1 MHQKSPSSF
10 KGGVFNVPKLYFET
24 DQGGKF
30 EILKGSHITFR
41 QTEKEDEI
49 FCAWE
54 TVVSIHEDLN
64 EMLTQGEEMLKR
76 VKQLLETHPSVAVA
90 L

>member
-1 MHQKSPSSF
+1 MS
-10 KGGVFNVPKLYFET
+10 KLHFET

-41 QTEKEDEI
+41 QGGKDEEI

-54 TVVSIHEDLN
+54 TIVSIHEDLN
-64 EMLTQGEEMLKR
+64 EMLAQGEEMFMK
-76 VKQLLETHPSVAVA
+76 VKKLLETHPSVAVA

>member
-1 MHQKSPSSF
+1 MRHSTEREVHP
-10 KGGVFNVPKLYFET
+10 NVSKLHFET

-30 EILKGSHITFR
+30 EIHEGSHITFR
-41 QTEKEDEI
+41 QAGNEEEI

-54 TVVSIHEDLN
+54 TIVSLHKDLK
-64 EMLTQGEEMLKR
+64 EMLTQGEEMLTK
-76 VKQLLETHPSVAVA
+76 VKKLLDTHPSVAVA

>member
-1 MHQKSPSSF
+1 VHLKVS
-10 KGGVFNVPKLYFET
+10 KLYFES

-30 EILKGSHITFR
+30 EILEGSHITFR
-41 QTEKEDEI
+41 KAMKEEEI

-54 TVVSIHEDLN
+54 TIVSLHKDLKK
-64 EMLTQGEEMLKR
+64 MLDQSEEMFTK
-76 VKQLLETHPSVAVA
+76 VGKLLETHPSVAIA